1 MAATIRDVALKAG
14 VSISTVSRVLN
25 DTCPVAGDKRERV
38 ERAAR
43 ELGYTPNPAAR
54 SLLSHET
61 GGIGII
67 LPFVSG
73 EFFSEFLYGVDQA
86 AQEQDFFLLI
96 STSHHSSG
104 DLKKAMAGMYRRVDG
119 LLVMAPHM
127 TTQVV
132 EALSPQGMP
141 FVFVNT
147 EVVSNDAYGVTFDNY
162 GGMYAMTTHLLSQGH
177 RRIAF
182 VTGTENAYDSRERL
196 RGHLQALKDAGITPS
211 DDLIFNGNYDQK
223 AGFDAGNRVLRLDDR
238 PTAIMASNDDSAIG
252 VLSALR
258 QAGLSIPGDVAVTG
272 FDDVPSAQY
281 ATPPLSS
288 VHVPVRQLGMAAVDL
303 LVARLHDPH
312 REPQMRM
319 LPVELR
325 IRESSK

>member
-25 DTCPVAGDKRERV
+25 DTCPVADDKRVRV
-38 ERAAR
+38 ESAAK

-54 SLLSHET
+54 SLLSSET

-73 EFFSEFLYGVDQA
+73 EFFSEFLNGVDQA

-96 STSHHSSG
+96 STSHHSSE
-104 DLKKAMAGMYRRVDG
+104 DLKKAMASMYRRVDG

-127 TTQVV
+127 TTQAV
-132 EALSPQGMP
+132 EALAPDGLP

-147 EVVSNDAYGVTFDNY
+147 EVVSDDAFGVTFDNY
-162 GGMYAMTTHLLSQGH
+162 GGMYAMTAHLVSKGH

-182 VTGTENAYDSRERL
+182 ITGTENAYDARERL
-196 RGHLQALKDAGITPS
+196 RGHLQALKDNGIAPL
-211 DDLIFNGNYDQK
+211 DELIFKGNYDQR
-223 AGFDAGNRVLRLDDR
+223 AGFEACNRVLRLEDR
-238 PTAIMASNDDSAIG
+238 PTAVMASNDDSAIG

-258 QAGLSIPGDVAVTG
+258 QAGLTIPDDMAVTG
-272 FDDVPSAQY
+272 FDDVQSAQF

-288 VHVPVRQLGMAAVDL
+288 VHVPVRQLGTAAIDL
-303 LVARLHDPH
+303 LVSRLNDVQ
-312 REPQMRM
+312 RAPQMRT

-325 IRESSK
+325 IRGSSK